1 MGTLKRGLSLALTA
15 PLLTMGLLAGHS
27 LGYRWA
33 VADPHARAHLLQES
47 GHSYF
52 DYVPLVLAIGLT
64 LIAAAL
70 VSRGRAAALGDPESA
85 SPPWLF
91 GLLAPIAFLVQELL
105 ERLIHAGQVHPSTL
119 MEPAVL
125 IGLALQLPL
134 ALIALLL
141 ASLLAQ
147 AADVV
152 GETLADGSQPC
163 LTQPSLP
170 VLRASDVLAA
180 QRVSTRGWSERGP
193 PFDSF

>member
-1 MGTLKRGLSLALTA
+1 MGTMKRGLSLALTA

-33 VADPHARAHLLQES
+33 VGDPHARAHLLEES

-52 DYVPLVLAIGLT
+52 AYLPLVLAIGLT
-64 LIAAAL
+64 LVAAAL
-70 VSRGRAAALGDPESA
+70 VSRVRAAVLREPESA

-91 GLLAPIAFLVQELL
+91 GLLAPIAFLAQELL
-105 ERLIHAGQVHPSTL
+105 ERLIHAGHVHPSAL
-119 MEPAVL
+119 MEPPVL

-134 ALIALLL
+134 ALIALVL

-152 GETLADGSQPC
+152 GEALADGSQPRM
-163 LTQPSLP
+163 TQPSLP
-170 VLRASDVLAA
+170 VLCRSEVLAA